1 MVEDCTDLEQIET
14 WAERAVTAETID
26 DIFGS

>member
-1 MVEDCTDLEQIET
+1 VEDCMDLEQIET

-26 DIFGS
+26 DIFEF